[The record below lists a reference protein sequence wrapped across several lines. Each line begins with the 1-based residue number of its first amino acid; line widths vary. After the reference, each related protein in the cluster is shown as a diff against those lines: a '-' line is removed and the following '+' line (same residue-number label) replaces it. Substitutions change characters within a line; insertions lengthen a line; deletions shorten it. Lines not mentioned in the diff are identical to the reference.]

1 MRTRLIPA
9 GVLLLACA
17 ACSHEDSS
25 PPPAAK
31 KTPAT
36 TPAIPARAEPTAE
49 ERALEKTA
57 REAVAWLVQNQN
69 KEGSWGSHESP
80 RPIEVLADV
89 PGSHQAFQVA
99 TTALSALALEG
110 CPIAS
115 EEKDRAIDRAIDW
128 LLDHY
133 DVKRPSGLE
142 HYNVWSF
149 GYGLQFFGEH
159 LLAKPHDERSVKI
172 RAACVRLVEKLG
184 MYQTLDGGWGYLS
197 LDEVPTFQPSYT
209 SMSFTTATC
218 VVGLERAKRAGIE
231 LPEKL
236 VKRAIDHLERSR
248 LPDGAFLYG
257 EYLKYRPRHGVN
269 QVKGSACR
277 TPACQYALMLFG
289 EEVSQ
294 AERVEGLEALLFKH
308 ARFQKM
314 AVRRPIPHESWYSVS
329 GYFYLYGH
337 AYAAYVIEGLPKEQ
351 QARFWPALVEAAN
364 YCREPDGSYWDYPL
378 YSYHKP
384 YGTAFALIALSG
396 AMKAS
401 AIPER

>member
-1 MRTRLIPA
+1 
-9 GVLLLACA
+9 
-17 ACSHEDSS
+17 
-25 PPPAAK
+25 
-31 KTPAT
+31 
-36 TPAIPARAEPTAE
+36 
-49 ERALEKTA
+49 
-57 REAVAWLVQNQN
+57 
-69 KEGSWGSHESP
+69 
-80 RPIEVLADV
+80 
-89 PGSHQAFQVA
+89 
-99 TTALSALALEG
+99 
-110 CPIAS
+110 
-115 EEKDRAIDRAIDW
+115 
-128 LLDHY
+128 
-133 DVKRPSGLE
+133 
-142 HYNVWSF
+142 
-149 GYGLQFFGEH
+149 
-159 LLAKPHDERSVKI
+159 
-172 RAACVRLVEKLG
+172 
-184 MYQTLDGGWGYLS
+184 
-197 LDEVPTFQPSYT
+197 
-209 SMSFTTATC
+209 MSFTTATC
-218 VVGLERAKRAGIE
+218 VVGLDRAKKAGIE

-236 VKRAIDHLERSR
+236 VKRAIDHLERSH

-269 QVKGSACR
+269 QGKGSACR

-294 AERVEGLEALLFKH
+294 ADRVEGLEALLFKH